1 MKNYEEMAQNVLR
14 RIDEY
19 ENEKRIRRTKITKA
33 AASVTPVCAAAV
45 IGIGLWKGGV
55 LTPEQ
60 DQLIS
65 STGDNAAYDVI
76 VPEETVLQDITDPFR
91 EEKAYDAPV
100 TTADTTE
107 ISVSAAT
114 QSGEEITEVSRNDDP
129 ASGGDIPEA
138 DLSVPD
144 KTPAPRNEQPVM
156 TKPAVQQT
164 SPAVQNPV
172 PPVQTAP
179 PVQNTEPPVQTAPAA
194 GSRYMWCIAVS
205 SLEWNGTVY
214 HDNDM
219 AKVSAYTQDRYI
231 GRVGDFEGVYGGADV
246 HPSYRIAPEDSV
258 YTVKGTDDVLLV
270 VKADS
275 DSPYGAVIV
284 MSSSDWS
291 LEKYEPWRLDPY
303 YIDPDTPDDPA
314 VYFGLAEY
322 N

>member
-19 ENEKRIRRTKITKA
+19 ENEKRIRRAKITKA

-76 VPEETVLQDITDPFR
+76 VPEETVIQDITDPFR

-100 TTADTTE
+100 TTADTTA
-107 ISVSAAT
+107 ISETEVSAAT
-114 QSGEEITEVSRNDDP
+114 QSGEEITEVSRNNDP

-144 KTPAPRNEQPVM
+144 KTPAERNEQPVM

-164 SPAVQNPV
+164 SPAVQNTV
-172 PPVQTAP
+172 P
-179 PVQNTEPPVQTAPAA
+179 PVQNTEPPVQTVPDT
-194 GSRYMWCIAVS
+194 GSRYMWCIAGS
-205 SLEWNGTVY
+205 S
-214 HDNDM
+214 
-219 AKVSAYTQDRYI
+219 I
-231 GRVGDFEGVYGGADV
+231 
-246 HPSYRIAPEDSV
+246 
-258 YTVKGTDDVLLV
+258 
-270 VKADS
+270 
-275 DSPYGAVIV
+275 
-284 MSSSDWS
+284 
-291 LEKYEPWRLDPY
+291 
-303 YIDPDTPDDPA
+303 
-314 VYFGLAEY
+314 
-322 N
+322 